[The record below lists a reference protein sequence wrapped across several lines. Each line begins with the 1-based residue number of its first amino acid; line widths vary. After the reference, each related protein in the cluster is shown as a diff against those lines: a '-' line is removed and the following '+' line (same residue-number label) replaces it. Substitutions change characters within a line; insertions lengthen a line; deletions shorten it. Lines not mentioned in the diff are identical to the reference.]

1 LIFDAVPQSLFGRG
15 QGADGRGNLYRGGD
29 QNSDEV
35 DGAQADA
42 CHAVEHKA
50 AGGGVDQ
57 VDDIVELAGELMYV
71 FPIERCDEALVQLG
85 EDAMG
90 EFVAIVLDGL
100 DDLHLLGT
108 PV

>member
-1 LIFDAVPQSLFGRG
+1 LISVQCLKAFSGVGR
-15 QGADGRGNLYRGGD
+15 ARMARKPHRGGD

-42 CHAVEHKA
+42 CTPVETKRLA
-50 AGGGVDQ
+50 AAS
-57 VDDIVELAGELMYV
+57 IRSMTSSSLAGELMYV

-90 EFVAIVLDGL
+90 
-100 DDLHLLGT
+100 
-108 PV
+108 